1 MAGRIVY
8 ADVPFEAS
16 RFERAARPLCW
27 LGNALV
33 AGVTGPA
40 ALTSRVRWLP
50 TPEVPALSRT
60 NGPVVYVTW
69 HRYNLAITPALKRL
83 PAASRPSLV
92 MHDGLA
98 SRALTHEASAW
109 FGFETFVFHRRSPV
123 SPRRQIADYVRST
136 GRHLAVLPDAGGPY
150 GRVKPGLLQV
160 AADCGAWNPA
170 AGPEGARRGARRED
184 AEARH
189 PAARLQHRAA
199 MGRAAAAGCHAG
211 AVSERAR
218 RARAVGAHR
227 GCASGLTTSPHGSPP
242 TATRRSTLP
251 VAGSTIDMS
260 WDVPLAV

>member
-160 AADCGAWNPA
+160 AADCGAWIQPLV
-170 AGPEGARRGARRED
+170 PRVRGAVRVGRTQRHVIPLPGCSIELQWGEPLPPGATPEQCQRGLD
-184 AEARH
+184 A
-189 PAARLQHRAA
+189 LGQ
-199 MGRAAAAGCHAG
+199 
-211 AVSERAR
+211 
-218 RARAVGAHR
+218 
-227 GCASGLTTSPHGSPP
+227 
-242 TATRRSTLP
+242 
-251 VAGSTIDMS
+251 
-260 WDVPLAV
+260 